1 MAELDRPTLEWAAQW
16 ITGSLKGET
25 NERTLEFGSNMAMT
39 IRAAALSTTTQR
51 EPIRECFS
59 CAICEL
65 TVFRDCCD
73 AGLCQSHYVA
83 HMHEAHDG
91 PSLSDL
97 AEFWDTHQGE
107 NRVVVSYPAPSHQ
120 VPEKQNE

>member
-1 MAELDRPTLEWAAQW
+1 MNKEAAEVPAEHHPTC
-16 ITGSLKGET
+16 SR
-25 NERTLEFGSNMAMT
+25 RTMPCNCL
-39 IRAAALSTTTQR
+39 ALSTTTAAQK

-107 NRVVVSYPAPSHQ
+107 NRVVVSYPAPSISEQAQRAHT
-120 VPEKQNE
+120 KNNEDNSTKER